1 MMVDYDEKQ
10 VPKSACYSLVQI
22 ISAAVLASNTIAAPL
37 SIAEATQAID
47 NAYPMKDRQQ
57 EMLYDGSYEGL
68 AEPFSRKRAPSKG
81 VHLENEMIETVHDLY
96 DLEG

>member
-1 MMVDYDEKQ
+1 
-10 VPKSACYSLVQI
+10 
-22 ISAAVLASNTIAAPL
+22 
-37 SIAEATQAID
+37 
-47 NAYPMKDRQQ
+47 MKDRQQ